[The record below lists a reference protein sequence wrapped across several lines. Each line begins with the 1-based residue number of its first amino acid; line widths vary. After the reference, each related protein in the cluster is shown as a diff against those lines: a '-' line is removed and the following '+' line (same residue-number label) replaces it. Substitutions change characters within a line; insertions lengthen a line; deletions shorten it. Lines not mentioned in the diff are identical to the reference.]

1 MENKIST
8 KIKEAKERKKNN
20 LLEAGYQLFSTKGVT
35 NTSVQDIVNKAN
47 IAKGT
52 FYLYFK
58 DKYALEEAIV
68 IHKSKQLFDEALTAL
83 KKQNIK
89 DLDKRVIFVIDEVI
103 DKLQKMPH
111 LLKIIGKNISFG
123 VFSDKVREILSN
135 EEISI
140 IDYFKNAVKDANLNL
155 KNPEITFYMIIELTG
170 STCYNCITSGK
181 PININDFKPFLHDAI
196 TKLLKP

>member
-89 DLDKRVIFVIDEVI
+89 ENIPAEEAEA
-103 DKLQKMPH
+103 
-111 LLKIIGKNISFG
+111 LKKQ
-123 VFSDKVREILSN
+123 L
-135 EEISI
+135 EE
-140 IDYFKNAVKDANLNL
+140 AGA
-155 KNPEITFYMIIELTG
+155 EIEL
-170 STCYNCITSGK
+170 
-181 PININDFKPFLHDAI
+181 A
-196 TKLLKP
+196 